1 MGHQTKVSERRVRIA
16 HAIQSFVDNPVV
28 ILLKGLALIL
38 IGLSEAWR
46 TLVGDIVHGHIR
58 LGHGLILL
66 GVFNVLDSLPHLV
79 GGLEATQRYLE
90 TQNAKEFLQES
101 LGPPTDLE

>member
-1 MGHQTKVSERRVRIA
+1 VGHQTKVSERRVKIA
-16 HAIQSFVDNPVV
+16 RAIQSFVDNPIV
-28 ILLKGLALIL
+28 ILLKGLTLIL
-38 IGLSEAWR
+38 IGLSGAWH
-46 TLVGDIVHGHIR
+46 TLVDDIVHGHIR

-90 TQNAKEFLQES
+90 TQNAKAGLQDA
-101 LGPPTDLE
+101 LGPRTDLE